1 MEKKTVTYDT
11 RDGSIG
17 RPLESQPVIVIRKG
31 KRKINPLFEEM
42 VKNVPQEVKDRVEK
56 VMACKWL
63 RNGDECGNGLPG
75 TPCEVVGCVAWE
87 HYKEEKK

>member
-17 RPLESQPVIVIRKG
+17 SPIESQPVIVIRKG

-63 RNGDECGNGLPG
+63 RNGNECGKGLPG
-75 TPCEVVGCVAWE
+75 TPCDPDGCVAWE
-87 HYKEEKK
+87 HYKEDEK